1 MNKPFN
7 HNQGTPNLAKINVN
21 LRFGK
26 KKKKK
31 KVKLNNCKK
40 KNKKKKFQEA
50 TDQQTIY
57 QIYLKFLKMTF
68 FAINITECKKKPRD
82 PWATY
87 LT

>member
-31 KVKLNNCKK
+31 KLNLTIVKE
-40 KNKKKKFQEA
+40 KNKNKNFKRQ
-50 TDQQTIY
+50 
-57 QIYLKFLKMTF
+57 L
-68 FAINITECKKKPRD
+68 INKLSIRST
-82 PWATY
+82 
-87 LT
+87 LNF